1 MIQLRI
7 ADRAQEDLL
16 DIWLYAARDRLRAA
30 DQLLKRLETSF
41 GRLLGHPKIGRRRPE
56 LGSEIRSPAV
66 GSNVIFY
73 RATPAAVE
81 IIRVLHGSRDLP
93 EQFPDR

>member
-16 DIWLYAARDRLRAA
+16 DIWLYVARDSLAAA
-30 DQLLKRLETSF
+30 DRLLKRLETSF

-56 LGSEIRSPAV
+56 FGNEIRSLAV
-66 GSNVIFY
+66 GSYVIFH
-73 RATPAAVE
+73 RAMPATVE
-81 IIRVLHGSRDLP
+81 IIRVLHGRRDLP
-93 EQFPDR
+93 EQSTDR

>member
-16 DIWLYAARDRLRAA
+16 DIWLYAARDSLRAA
-30 DQLLKRLETSF
+30 DQLLKRLATSF
-41 GRLLGHPKIGRRRPE
+41 ARLLGHPRIGRWRPE
-56 LGSEIRSPAV
+56 LGIEIRSLAV

-73 RATPAAVE
+73 RATPGAVE
-81 IIRVLHGSRDLP
+81 TMRVLHGSRDLP
-93 EQFPDR
+93 EQFPEP